1 MMKISKDFNEKEWKD
16 KLKEAH
22 DFAVHEKDKIKRKI
36 ESFIKN
42 VDPVE
47 LLSHISLVSQYIPKD
62 RPETNQYLRDQPTLH
77 FLVAL
82 CLKNGNPDDK
92 PPDNQEIDR
101 IIKLLEK
108 YFIYYSQDLIFQS
121 VKKEQASEV
130 DGLILS
136 ARLQKINSQINSN
149 IYQFQLEHLLGNV
162 FDKFDNYF
170 VKKMGFSVSD
180 ALNFGQKIVKRYEK
194 LLNKR
199 LGEAREARE
208 RANQELKDPIKGPQ
222 LRETLK
228 KRNMTE
234 KELIESYSGFL
245 MFTSTKEMFV
255 FKPDEFCKEEE
266 INETGK
272 FKKYLK
278 ALNCKFGEGNKNFN
292 SPLDE
297 NSIITKPIINIGGDK
312 YFCPI
317 PQDLIFN
324 LPLILE
330 YFFGEEKQNQTRI
343 WQKYQNQKSQYTE
356 NMTYEYFS
364 RLFPKH
370 NIFKNLKYTHQD
382 QECEADIL
390 IPYANKIFIIEL
402 KAGSFTEP
410 AKRGA
415 IKRLKTDLKKLIE
428 DAYQQGRRVMEYIKS
443 TKTAVFKDK
452 SGKKVLEIKF
462 QPDKIDFLLIN
473 VTLEPLM
480 SLATGLKRLQ
490 SLGLFTENEYPWS
503 VNLFELDLITRHI
516 PSPIIF
522 IHYLEKR
529 LSAQDENIFHSLDE
543 LSFLAWYL
551 EKGNFYVPLADDG
564 KTPNLVSLSGSWA
577 AIFDD
582 HYLYDKDDPKLKIEP
597 DLLKIIK
604 ILEVLHQVGYSNIA
618 SALLDFDHRNR
629 ELILRKINKFIKK
642 TKKDQKKH
650 NFTVLYKEAF
660 NTGFTFV
667 AQCGRDGLRESLGP
681 YCAMKKY
688 QTKTKRWIGIGRDVL
703 DDEWFVNE
711 FVNLDFPWKSNPK
724 MDELLKNV

>member
-1 MMKISKDFNEKEWKD
+1 MMKISKDSNEKEWKD
-16 KLKEAH
+16 KLKNVH

-36 ESFIKN
+36 ESVIKKL
-42 VDPVE
+42 DPVE

-62 RPETNQYLRDQPTLH
+62 RPETNQYLRDQPSLH

-92 PPDNQEIDR
+92 PPDNQEIGR

-121 VKKEQASEV
+121 VKKEQALEV
-130 DGLILS
+130 DDLILS

-149 IYQFQLEHLLGNV
+149 IYQFQLEHLLRNV

-208 RANQELKDPIKGPQ
+208 KANQELKDPIKGPQ

-234 KELIESYSGFL
+234 KEFIESYSGFL

-255 FKPDEFCKEEE
+255 FKPDKLCKEER
-266 INETGK
+266 IKETGK
-272 FKKYLK
+272 FKKYLE

-297 NSIITKPIINIGGDK
+297 NTIIKKPIINISGDK

-330 YFFGEEKQNQTRI
+330 NFLEDENQKQTRI
-343 WQKYQNQKSQYTE
+343 WQKYQKQKSQYAE
-356 NMTYEYFS
+356 NSTYEYFS

-382 QECEADIL
+382 QECEVDIL

-462 QPDKIDFLLIN
+462 QSNKIDFFLIN

-503 VNLFELDLITRHI
+503 VNLFELDLITRHV
-516 PSPIIF
+516 PFPIIF
-522 IHYLEKR
+522 IHYLEKC
-529 LSAQDENIFHSLDE
+529 LLAQDENIFHSLDE
-543 LSFLAWYL
+543 LSFFAWYL
-551 EKGNFYVPLADDG
+551 EKGNFYIPLAADG
-564 KTPNLVSLSGSWA
+564 KIPNLVSLSGSWA

-582 HYLYDKDDPKLKIEP
+582 HYLYGKDAPKLKIEP
-597 DLLKIIK
+597 DFLKIIK

-618 SALLDFDHRNR
+618 SALLDFDHKDRG
-629 ELILRKINKFIKK
+629 LILRNINKFIKK

-667 AQCGRDGLRESLGP
+667 AQCGRDGLRESLGS

-688 QTKTKRWIGIGRDVL
+688 QTKTKKWIGLGRDIL
-703 DDEWFVNE
+703 DDEWLVNE
-711 FVNLDFPWKSNPK
+711 FVYLDFPWKNNPK
-724 MDELLKNV
+724 MDELLNPV